1 MSDETDS
8 FGYANFAVMVVVAA
22 IVGVVVFGAMGA
34 TGTLDDMREYSAQ
47 AETWCETENG
57 TLYNSHTLGDH
68 SGLHCGMGDSVVH
81 MDTVAELNWTHNV
94 SKVKAHD
101 NPSVFPSLGEVGI
114 ALGIVLSIVVTV
126 YIVGRVRN

>member
-1 MSDETDS
+1 MR
-8 FGYANFAVMVVVAA
+8 YQNLAVMVVVAA
-22 IVGVVVFGAMGA
+22 IVGAIVFGAMGA

-68 SGLHCGMGDSVVH
+68 SGLHCNIGDSVVH

-94 SKVKAHD
+94 SQVKAHD
-101 NPSVFPSLGEVGI
+101 NPSVFPSLVVIGM
-114 ALGIVLSIVVTV
+114 ALGITLF
-126 YIVGRVRN
+126 VGVGGYLYGRWRN